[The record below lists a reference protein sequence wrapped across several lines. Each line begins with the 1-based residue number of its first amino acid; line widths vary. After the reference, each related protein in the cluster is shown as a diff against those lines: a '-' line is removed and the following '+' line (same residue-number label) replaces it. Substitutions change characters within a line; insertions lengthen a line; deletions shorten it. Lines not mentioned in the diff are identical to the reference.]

1 MRNLIGQF
9 AVVDRST
16 DNAARVNVSR
26 NGHALKESS
35 VYSVDVDIVVKEN
48 RQWFGVTCTLVNN
61 NIRNHSGKICYR
73 LTRLAAPRESTT
85 F

>member
-35 VYSVDVDIVVKEN
+35 VYSVHVDIVVK
-48 RQWFGVTCTLVNN
+48 R
-61 NIRNHSGKICYR
+61 K
-73 LTRLAAPRESTT
+73 STVVQRDLYSCQQKYSSS
-85 F
+85 

>member
-35 VYSVDVDIVVKEN
+35 VYSVDVDIVVK
-48 RQWFGVTCTLVNN
+48 R
-61 NIRNHSGKICYR
+61 K
-73 LTRLAAPRESTT
+73 STVVQRDLYSCKQQYSSS
-85 F
+85 